1 MYPSFCSVR
10 LLGSKLLPEVISA
23 ILIRYVLWPHPPISK
38 CLTEKWALNAG
49 NGGPSRWD
57 CLFLTPFVPKRT
69 EMALPSANQ
78 VIPRDKPRHG
88 HAVCT
93 LQLHP
98 PTSPYPT
105 LIAEAEPISKGRKW
119 HHEAES
125 LMTDISTMGRNK
137 KQFIQTQQIH
147 KSHHLMFHEEIW
159 VGWHVATGVAIF
171 SLHVP
176 VFHIH
181 TIHTCL

>member
-1 MYPSFCSVR
+1 MLSWLCRSGFSVYVLPTESIMYSIHNAPICHTGTA
-10 LLGSKLLPEVISA
+10 LLGSIYTKKD
-23 ILIRYVLWPHPPISK
+23 R
-38 CLTEKWALNAG
+38 
-49 NGGPSRWD
+49 NGP
-57 CLFLTPFVPKRT
+57 
-69 EMALPSANQ
+69 PSANQ
-78 VIPRDKPRHG
+78 VISRDKPRHG

-98 PTSPYPT
+98 PTSPCPA

-159 VGWHVATGVAIF
+159 VGWHVATSVAIF

-176 VFHIH
+176 VFYIH
-181 TIHTCL
+181 TIHTCM